1 MPLLKK
7 FYPRS
12 PQPFIGTS
20 LGDNYIAKLADLNR
34 LIDEIEELYA
44 NTPPGSGL
52 STVAVNSPLSGTGT
66 IGDPLTLNGSVAG
79 TNFNVAVSGSGI
91 TIGKNSGGFS
101 GGTQTIQTNDV
112 LKIQVQNVPNGLN
125 WEGEHSTSTAYSL
138 NDVVYKTVGG
148 IYYTYWCYSPS
159 GVPIGQALP
168 PAGEVFNTFWAQL
181 GVQGPAGISGATW
194 TGGAT
199 VPSSGTGE
207 VGDFHLI
214 TSGVN
219 QGDIYKK
226 TGAGWGS
233 ALFNTKGATGANGT
247 NGALWY
253 SGVGV
258 PSTSLGA
265 INDYYLKSDDGIVYK
280 KTGASTWASQ
290 LFSLK
295 GATGAASTVA
305 GPQGPAGTK
314 GDTNTIVKLFAR
326 SVSAVAPSVSTSG
339 TTSYTFATGAVSNQ
353 PSGWSISI
361 PTTPTTSKYIWEIQ
375 AVANSTGTVASIA
388 NNTWSSPSLLAQP
401 GDQGSNG
408 TAAGFG
414 TPTASALPSGNT
426 PTVTASGPDTAKVFA
441 FGIPAG
447 AAGAAGPSGKSVL
460 NGTTVPN
467 SGTGTE
473 GDFYIKT
480 DTNQIFGPK
489 TSGGS
494 WGSPTNLVGPAGVA
508 KTVIAFT
515 VDGYGAPITLPTTK
529 TVFSVTLPYTGGVV
543 YDSLTVTSDLA
554 GGAAGVATLTVSG
567 GSGTNFTATLN
578 NTTTA
583 AITGGPSK
591 TFTAGQTIT
600 FTLSTTASMLATYLY
615 VSLSGTRS

>member
-52 STVAVNSPLSGTGT
+52 STVAVSSPLAGTGT
-66 IGDPLTLNGSVAG
+66 IGDPLTINGSVAG
-79 TNFNVAVSGSGI
+79 TKFVVQASGSGI

-101 GGTQTIQTNDV
+101 GGQIGIVTDDI

-125 WEGEHSTSTAYSL
+125 WEGEHNTSNAYGL

-148 IYYTYWCYSPS
+148 IYYTYWCYSAS
-159 GVPIGQALP
+159 GVPAGQALP
-168 PAGEVFNTFWAQL
+168 TSPAVANTFWAQL
-181 GVQGPAGISGATW
+181 GVQGPAGTAGATW

-199 VPSSGTGE
+199 VPSAGTGE

-280 KTGASTWASQ
+280 KTGASTWTSQ
-290 LFSLK
+290 SFSLK
-295 GATGAASTVA
+295 GNTGAASTVA
-305 GPQGPAGTK
+305 GPDGDPGPK
-314 GDTNTIVKLFAR
+314 GDTNTIVKLYIRTATN
-326 SVSAVAPSVSTSG
+326 ATPSVATSG

-375 AVANSTGTVASIA
+375 AVANATGTVASIP
-388 NNTWSSPSLLAQP
+388 NTGWSSPSLLAQP

-414 TPTASALPSGNT
+414 TPTATALASGSA
-426 PTVTASGPDTAKVFA
+426 PTVTASGPDTARVFA

-460 NGTTVPN
+460 NGTVVPT
-467 SGTGTE
+467 SEGVE
-473 GDFYIKT
+473 GDFYIRT
-480 DTNQIFGPK
+480 NTNQIFGPK
-489 TSGGS
+489 TSGG
-494 WGSPTNLVGPAGVA
+494 WGSPTNLVGPAGTA

-529 TVFSVTLPYTGGVV
+529 TVFSVTLPYTGGVT
-543 YDSLTVTSDLA
+543 YDSLTVTSDIN
-554 GGAAGVATLTVSG
+554 GGGVSVATLTVSG

-600 FTLSTTASMLATYLY
+600 FTLSTTASMQATYLY

>member
-1 MPLLKK
+1 M
-7 FYPRS
+7 
-12 PQPFIGTS
+12 TV
-20 LGDNYIAKLADLNR
+20 
-34 LIDEIEELYA
+34 
-44 NTPPGSGL
+44 GL

-125 WEGEHSTSTAYSL
+125 WEGEHNTSNAYGL

-148 IYYTYWCYSPS
+148 IYYTYWCYNAS
-159 GVPIGQALP
+159 GVPAGQALP
-168 PAGEVFNTFWAQL
+168 TAPAVANTFWAQL
-181 GVQGPAGISGATW
+181 GVQGPAGTSGATW

-199 VPSSGTGE
+199 VPSAGTGN
-207 VGDFHLI
+207 VNDFHLI
-214 TSGVN
+214 TSGPN
-219 QGDIYKK
+219 TGDIYKK
-226 TGAGWGS
+226 ASGGWGT
-233 ALFNTKGATGANGT
+233 ALFNTKGATGANGA
-247 NGALWY
+247 NGAAWY

-258 PSTSLGA
+258 PSGGLGV
-265 INDYYLKSDDGIVYK
+265 IDDYYLKSDDGIVYK

-295 GATGAASTVA
+295 GATGDASTVA

-314 GDTNTIVKLFAR
+314 GDTNTIVKLYAR
-326 SVSAVAPSVSTSG
+326 TASPTQPLVPTSG
-339 TTSYTFATGAVSNQ
+339 TASYTFATGAIINQ
-353 PSGWSISI
+353 PSGWSNSI
-361 PTTPTTSKYIWEIQ
+361 PTGPTTSKYIWEIQ
-375 AVANSTGTVASIA
+375 AVANSTGTVASIP
-388 NNTWSSPSLLAQP
+388 NNTWTTTASLIAQP

-414 TPTASALPSGNT
+414 TPTATALASGSP

-460 NGTTVPN
+460 NGTTIPN

-480 DTNQIFGPK
+480 DTNQIYGPK
-489 TSGGS
+489 TSGG
-494 WGSPTNLVGPAGVA
+494 WGSPTNLVGPAGTA

-515 VDGYGAPITLPTTK
+515 VDGYGAPITLPSAK

-543 YDSLTVTSDLA
+543 YDSLTVTSDLP
-554 GGAAGVATLTVSG
+554 GGASGVATLTVSG
-567 GSGTNFTATLN
+567 GSGANFTATLN

-583 AITGGPSK
+583 SVVGGPK
-591 TFTAGQTIT
+591 TFTANQTIT
-600 FTLSTTASMLATYLY
+600 FTLSTTASMQATYLY